1 MKSRSQISEYCFLA
15 GTGRSGTTVL
25 RNSFGLHQEIY
36 YNGKENNVVQD
47 VIDVARH
54 NFVSPSRQFALVVD
68 KDTYCTAFRDLL
80 IRILWPNPEFGSRP
94 VRMAAINPSG
104 ETMEFLLEIFPNAKV
119 IGLVRDGIDVVLSRQ
134 RHRSFKRFTFES
146 HCQTWVRTQGVVEWG
161 ELNPNNFRLFR
172 YDSLS
177 DRKTLSTTFAEL
189 FGWGWGFRRTMQR
202 SNMCSKSGI
211 TPLSWKNLK
220 LILTTHQQLNPNAL
234 YGNFGA
240 KRKESFSVRSADR
253 S

>member
-1 MKSRSQISEYCFLA
+1 
-15 GTGRSGTTVL
+15 
-25 RNSFGLHQEIY
+25 
-36 YNGKENNVVQD
+36 
-47 VIDVARH
+47 
-54 NFVSPSRQFALVVD
+54 
-68 KDTYCTAFRDLL
+68 
-80 IRILWPNPEFGSRP
+80 
-94 VRMAAINPSG
+94 MAAINPSG

-189 FGWGWGFRRTMQR
+189 FGWMGLSQNDAAVEHVFEKRYHPTELEKSQADSNDSSTAESKRALWQLWSEEERELFRSICGPFMKQMGFEM
-202 SNMCSKSGI
+202 
-211 TPLSWKNLK
+211 P
-220 LILTTHQQLNPNAL
+220 
-234 YGNFGA
+234 F
-240 KRKESFSVRSADR
+240 
-253 S
+253 